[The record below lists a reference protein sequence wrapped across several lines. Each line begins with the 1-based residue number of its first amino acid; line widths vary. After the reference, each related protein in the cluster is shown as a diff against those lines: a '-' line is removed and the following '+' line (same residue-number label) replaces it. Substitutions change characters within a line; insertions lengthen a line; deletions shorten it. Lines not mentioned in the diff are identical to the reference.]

1 MGDNVDP
8 GGDRSN
14 LVDKR
19 DTLVAKSD
27 VVVNEGKGEALLE
40 ESNDQETKV
49 SGGFSG
55 LIIKFFII
63 TDIVKL
69 FVDGEVIY
77 MSEQHFCM
85 LVTFLQSAEPEPLL
99 AQASIFVRL
108 YL

>member
-8 GGDRSN
+8 EGDRSN
-14 LVDKR
+14 LVDKI

-27 VVVNEGKGEALLE
+27 VVNEGNEGEALLE

-55 LIIKFFII
+55 LIIKFFVI

-69 FVDGEVIY
+69 FVDGEVIC
-77 MSEQHFCM
+77 MSEQPFCM
-85 LVTFLQSAEPEPLL
+85 LVTFLQSSFISAEPRKL
-99 AQASIFVRL
+99 F
-108 YL
+108 